1 MIRDISKKMRRSRR
15 ETEETRKRILS
26 TASRLFLEKGL
37 AAVSTREVMA
47 GAGLTPGGFYRH
59 FASKEQLIKEA
70 NKTAF
75 DRLYAKLESETAG
88 KPPVKAVERI
98 VSLYLSQSRM
108 AETTYLCPLAGL
120 GSDLGHSDPHVRAV
134 AVDGYMRLVQLMA
147 DRLTLVPKA
156 EARKIAGGV
165 MSTMV
170 GAVTLAAI
178 AGEREAAN
186 AILNDALSLIRYRL
200 AELKKKPG

>member
-1 MIRDISKKMRRSRR
+1 MIRDIPNKMRRSRL

-26 TASRLFLEKGL
+26 TASRMFLEKGL
-37 AAVSTREVMA
+37 AAVGTREVMA

-59 FASKEQLIKEA
+59 FESKEQLIAEA
-70 NKTAF
+70 NRTAF

-98 VSLYLSQSRM
+98 VSLYLSQSRR
-108 AETTYLCPLAGL
+108 AETPYLCPLAGL
-120 GSDLGHSDPHVRAV
+120 GSDLGHSDLHVREV
-134 AVDGYMRLVQLMA
+134 AVEGYMRIVQLIA

-156 EARKIAGGV
+156 EARKIAGGI

-170 GAVTLAAI
+170 GAVTLAGI
-178 AGEREAAN
+178 AEERGAARS
-186 AILNDALSLIRYRL
+186 ILNDALSLIKYRL
-200 AELKKKPG
+200 AELKKKRG